1 MIVGDSSLIH
11 PAFIGVCSHGPD
23 GQVHRAE
30 GSSELFYLMLAILA
44 EVAGTTSIKLS
55 EGFTRLV
62 PSVAIF
68 VFYGLSLGMLNLALK
83 EIDLS
88 FAYAVWSGVGMAL
101 IAMVGIYWFSEP
113 IGTLK
118 VMSLGLIAV
127 GIVGLHLSTGV
138 R

>member
-1 MIVGDSSLIH
+1 M
-11 PAFIGVCSHGPD
+11 
-23 GQVHRAE
+23 
-30 GSSELFYLMLAILA
+30 FYLILAILA

-55 EGFTRLV
+55 EGFTKLV

-83 EIDLS
+83 QIDLS

-101 IAMVGIYWFSEP
+101 IATVGIFLFSEP
-113 IGTLK
+113 MGALK
-118 VMSLGLIAV
+118 IVSLGLIAV
-127 GIVGLHLSTGV
+127 GIVGLHLSAGV